1 MSPFPIHNISTP
13 SPHSRAEAMSEEET
27 TRWEVEKKRTSQQ
40 EATDMTCSLQR
51 SSSEWKMCFLPPRH
65 MPLPQANS
73 KLCSAELLPTVQH
86 SDGKAQPYTVRHLS
100 QSSAILATA
109 IQLFSFGKRK
119 ACMDLYKALFRE
131 ILFPREGKIPCS
143 YFAQINNKSFSDYF
157 PDSWCGTVCLHYLHH
172 MFNSQNKSCAET
184 WKVHKKQNKLGRN

>member
-1 MSPFPIHNISTP
+1 
-13 SPHSRAEAMSEEET
+13 
-27 TRWEVEKKRTSQQ
+27 
-40 EATDMTCSLQR
+40 
-51 SSSEWKMCFLPPRH
+51 MCFLPPRH

-131 ILFPREGKIPCS
+131 IQRGKNSLQLFCTNKQQKFLRLFSRFLMWHCVSSLFTSHVRLPKQELCRDMKG
-143 YFAQINNKSFSDYF
+143 AQK
-157 PDSWCGTVCLHYLHH
+157 
-172 MFNSQNKSCAET
+172 AEQVR
-184 WKVHKKQNKLGRN
+184 KELAGD